1 MTNSNPSSNQPLS
14 QDDQIRQLYYTVK
27 QKREEVEAAEAR
39 PTWRTNCAFRFEAD
53 QNSKVYNLQTA
64 DKDTLL
70 LIAGT
75 LLYREEIYAK
85 GVEALG
91 VKSKF
96 TWLGYSVEDWM
107 TDLKLRMNKLELS
120 TKKAELAKLE
130 KKLNAILPESL
141 RVQIELEEIM
151 QSDIFQD

>member
-1 MTNSNPSSNQPLS
+1 MTSSNPAPS
-14 QDDQIRQLYYTVK
+14 QEDQIRQLYYTVK

-75 LLYREEIYAK
+75 LIQKEDAYIK
-85 GVEALG
+85 GAEALE
-91 VKSKF
+91 VKSTFK
-96 TWLGYSVEDWM
+96 WLGYSVEDWM

-120 TKKAELAKLE
+120 TKKAELARLE
-130 KKLNAILPESL
+130 KKLNLILPESL
-141 RVQIELEEIM
+141 RVQIELDEIL
-151 QSDIFQD
+151 QSDALQD

>member
-1 MTNSNPSSNQPLS
+1 MTSSNPSSNQPLS

-27 QKREEVEAAEAR
+27 QKREEVETAEAR
-39 PTWRTNCAFRFEAD
+39 PTWHTNCAFRFEAD

-75 LLYREEIYAK
+75 LILKEDAYIK
-85 GVEALG
+85 GAEALE
-91 VKSKF
+91 VKSTFK
-96 TWLGYSVEDWM
+96 WLGYSVEDWM

-120 TKKAELAKLE
+120 TKKAELARLE
-130 KKLNAILPESL
+130 KKLNLILPESL
-141 RVQIELEEIM
+141 RVQIELDEIL
-151 QSDIFQD
+151 QSDALQD